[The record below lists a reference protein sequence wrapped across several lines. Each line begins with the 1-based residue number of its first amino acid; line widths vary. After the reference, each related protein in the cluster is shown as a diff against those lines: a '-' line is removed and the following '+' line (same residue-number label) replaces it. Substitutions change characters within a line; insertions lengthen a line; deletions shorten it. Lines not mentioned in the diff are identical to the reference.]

1 MAVPLTVVKST
12 QSFTLEFVGAT
23 ANPCL
28 TKGLINSTPNIL
40 ASGNSYFFNYSHS
53 KNSNDLKFLK
63 IFFDTMSVGNTC
75 AFSSGV
81 YVNIDT
87 GAKTTWSGQ
96 FTLQGKTGAYNEF
109 LYFSG
114 LTGTSGLAGGIYDAN
129 LFTDAIQFTT
139 INGSTANILLS
150 KLPNNDP
157 LNLKYLGLY
166 GSDFGYEEYVEVEK
180 STLNTGRIPVKNFTV
195 LNDGSEVVLLSQS
208 STITNENLYFQNS
221 LVSTYMRGIPSIEA
235 LNYDETINGVVRYNY
250 VDPGVFTRFIEYQNK
265 KQFELRYLTTAP
277 YDISK
282 SWYQNTTLKSLTLS
296 TNTPITTPIS
306 LELLKI
312 YHLTYRNSVV
322 SDFVASTDFQ
332 IPLLLSN
339 TTINEIYVD
348 EIVTNTLTITAGS
361 FVRDI
366 NFKIDLSD
374 SRNYGTLISAFADRS
389 CSIPLTGL
397 SYLLGTPGTEG
408 AAFVFAGTET
418 RLNTNIFLRLE
429 RETTSI
435 LELIVLVN

>member
-28 TKGLINSTPNIL
+28 TKGIIQSTPNIL

-114 LTGTSGLAGGIYDAN
+114 LTGTSGLSGGIYNAN
-129 LFTDAIQFTT
+129 LFTDAIQYTT

-180 STLNTGRIPVKNFTV
+180 STLNVARIPVKNFTV

-221 LVSTYMRGIPSIEA
+221 LVYTYMRGIPSIEA

-265 KQFELRYLTTAP
+265 KQFELRSLTTAT
-277 YDISK
+277 YAILK
-282 SWYQNTTLKSLTLS
+282 SWYQNTTLKSLNLS
-296 TNTPITTPIS
+296 SNTPITSPIS

-312 YHLTYRNSVV
+312 YHLTYRKSVV
-322 SDFVASTDFQ
+322 TNFVASTDFQ

-339 TTINEIYVD
+339 TTINEIYID
-348 EIVTNTLTITAGS
+348 EIVTNTITVSSGS

-374 SRNYGTLISAFADRS
+374 SRNYGTIISAYADRN

-397 SYLLGTPGTEG
+397 VYLLGTPGTEG
-408 AAFVFAGTET
+408 ASFVYAGTKT
-418 RLNTNIFLRLE
+418 NLNTNIFLRLE

-435 LELIVLVN
+435 LEILIFIN

>member
-28 TKGLINSTPNIL
+28 TKGIIQSTPNIL

-87 GAKTTWSGQ
+87 GAQTTWSGQ

-114 LTGTSGLAGGIYDAN
+114 LTGTSGLAAGIYDAN

-139 INGSTANILLS
+139 INGATANILLS

-180 STLNTGRIPVKNFTV
+180 STLNAARIPVKNFTV
-195 LNDGSEVVLLSQS
+195 LNDGSEVILLSQS

-265 KQFELRYLTTAP
+265 KQFELRYLTTAT
-277 YDISK
+277 YDILK
-282 SWYQNTTLKSLTLS
+282 SWYQNTTLKSLNLS

-306 LELLKI
+306 LELLKL
-312 YHLTYRNSVV
+312 YHLTYRKSVV
-322 SDFVASTDFQ
+322 TDFVPSTDFQ

-348 EIVTNTLTITAGS
+348 EIVTNTLTITSGS

-374 SRNYGTLISAFADRS
+374 SRNYGTLISAYADRS

-418 RLNTNIFLRLE
+418 KLNTNIFLKLE

-435 LELIVLVN
+435 LEIIVLVN